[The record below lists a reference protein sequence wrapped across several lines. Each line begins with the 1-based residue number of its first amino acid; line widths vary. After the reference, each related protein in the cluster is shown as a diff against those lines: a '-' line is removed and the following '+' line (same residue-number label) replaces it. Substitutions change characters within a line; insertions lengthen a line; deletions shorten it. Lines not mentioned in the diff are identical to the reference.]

1 MLKINLLPETARKN
15 ALSPIE
21 QFHRTPLM
29 WIAVSLL
36 LLAACS
42 FLVPIMLN
50 RQHLAQ
56 VTHRIEVLE
65 PKKVEVDQ
73 LQQMLQQLR
82 AQQAAFQGLDRRAG
96 GWAKRL
102 NTLSNA
108 TPDGVW
114 YTELTLSADAGLLI
128 HGSAIGQA
136 GNETVNIGRLVQE
149 LKADPDFAA
158 VVKDIQI
165 ESIKRFQLEEVEVVQ
180 FTLAC
185 ALTDGAIP

>member
-1 MLKINLLPETARKN
+1 MLKVNLLPETARKN

-36 LLAACS
+36 LLIACS
-42 FLVPIMLN
+42 LLAPIMLK
-50 RQHLAQ
+50 RQQLTQ
-56 VTHRIEVLE
+56 VTHRIEALE
-65 PKKVEVDQ
+65 PKKLEVDR
-73 LQQMLQQLR
+73 LQQVLQQLR
-82 AQQAAFQGLDRRAG
+82 AQQVAFQGLDRRAG

-108 TPDGVW
+108 TPDGIW
-114 YTELTLSADAGLLI
+114 FTELNLNKEAGLLI
-128 HGSAIGQA
+128 QGSAIGQG
-136 GNETVNIGRLVQE
+136 GNETVSIGRLVQE

-185 ALTDGAIP
+185 SLSNGAIP

>member
-1 MLKINLLPETARKN
+1 MLKVNLLPETARKH
-15 ALSPIE
+15 AFSPIE

-29 WIAVSLL
+29 WIAVGLL
-36 LLAACS
+36 LLVACS

-50 RQHLAQ
+50 RQQLAK
-56 VTHRIEVLE
+56 VTHRIEALE
-65 PKKVEVDQ
+65 PKKREVEQ
-73 LQQMLQQLR
+73 LQQVLQQLR

-96 GWAKRL
+96 GWAKQL

-108 TPDGVW
+108 TPDGIW
-114 YTELTLSADAGLLI
+114 FTELNLNKEAGLLI
-128 HGSAIGQA
+128 QGSAIGQG
-136 GNETVNIGRLVQE
+136 GNETVSIGRLVQE

-185 ALTDGAIP
+185 SLSDGAIP

>member
-1 MLKINLLPETARKN
+1 MLKVNLLPETARKN

-36 LLAACS
+36 LLIACS
-42 FLVPIMLN
+42 FLVPIMLS
-50 RQHLAQ
+50 RQQLTQ
-56 VTHRIEVLE
+56 VTHRIEALE
-65 PKKVEVDQ
+65 PKKFEMDR
-73 LQQMLQQLR
+73 LQQVLQQLR

-114 YTELTLSADAGLLI
+114 FTELTLNKGAGLLI
-128 HGSAIGQA
+128 QGSAIGQG

-149 LKADPDFAA
+149 LKADADFAA

-185 ALTDGAIP
+185 SLSDGAIP